1 MIFVAILVL
10 VWLLPTFVFVGAA
23 MFAIPGSLAPADA
36 APAIPSTGP
45 VELAGA
51 GDIGR

>member
-1 MIFVAILVL
+1 MIFVAILIL
-10 VWLLPTFVFVGAA
+10 LWLLPTFVFVGAA
-23 MFAIPGSLAPADA
+23 MFAIPASLARADV
-36 APAIPSTGP
+36 APATLSPP

>member
-23 MFAIPGSLAPADA
+23 MFAIPASLARADA
-36 APAIPSTGP
+36 ASATLSTP

-51 GDIGR
+51 ADIGR

>member
-23 MFAIPGSLAPADA
+23 MFAIPASLARADA
-36 APAIPSTGP
+36 VPTHLSSPI
-45 VELAGA
+45 ELAGA
-51 GDIGR
+51 GDLGC

>member
-1 MIFVAILVL
+1 MIYVAILLL

-23 MFAIPGSLAPADA
+23 MLAIPASLARADA
-36 APAIPSTGP
+36 GPPTLSPP

-51 GDIGR
+51 SDIGR